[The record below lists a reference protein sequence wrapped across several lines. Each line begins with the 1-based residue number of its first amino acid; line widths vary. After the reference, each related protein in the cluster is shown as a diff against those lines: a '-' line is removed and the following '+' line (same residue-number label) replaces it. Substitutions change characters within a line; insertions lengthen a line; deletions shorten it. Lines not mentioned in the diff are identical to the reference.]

1 MNARPRRDRL
11 RAILSGRACVHPAS
25 VYDPAS
31 VRIAEDLGFEMGMF
45 AGSIASLTVLGAP
58 DIVVLTPSEF
68 AEQAQRICRAS
79 TLPVLCDADH
89 GYGNALNV
97 MRTVEEIETAGI
109 AGLTIEDTALPAVFD
124 EPRAS
129 LLAVEEG
136 VGKMKAALAARQDD
150 SLVVVGRTSAMS
162 VTNDDDALARIKAY
176 EAAGVDAIF
185 LAGVKTRAQIEK
197 AAASVKLPLILGSV
211 PNNLMN
217 REDLAALNVRICL
230 QGHLPYAAAVQ
241 AVYDTMKAL
250 RDGTPMQDVK
260 GAASAALMKAIS
272 RGDAYASWAKDYLKS

>member
-1 MNARPRRDRL
+1 MNARPRRERL
-11 RAILSGRACVHPAS
+11 RAILSGRTCVHPAS

-58 DIVVLTPSEF
+58 DIVVLTLSEF

-109 AGLTIEDTALPAVFD
+109 AGLTVEDTALPAVFD

-129 LLAVEEG
+129 LLAVGEG
-136 VGKMKAALAARQDD
+136 VGKMKAALAARQDE
-150 SLVVVGRTSAMS
+150 SLVIVGRTSAMS

-217 REDLAALNVRICL
+217 REDLATLNVRICL

-260 GAASAALMKAIS
+260 GAASAALMKAVS
-272 RGDAYASWAKDYLKS
+272 RGDAYADWAKNYLKS

>member
-1 MNARPRRDRL
+1 MNARPRRERL

-58 DIVVLTPSEF
+58 DIVVLTLSEF
-68 AEQAQRICRAS
+68 AEQAHRICRAS

-109 AGLTIEDTALPAVFD
+109 AGLTIEDTALPPVFG
-124 EPRAS
+124 EARAS
-129 LLAVEEG
+129 LLSVEEG
-136 VGKMKAALAARQDD
+136 IGKMKAALAARQDD
-150 SLVVVGRTSAMS
+150 SLVIVGRTAAFGI
-162 VTNDDDALARIKAY
+162 TNDDDALARIKAY
-176 EAAGVDAIF
+176 EATGVDAIF
-185 LAGVKTRAQIEK
+185 LVGVKTRAQIEK
-197 AAASVKLPLILGSV
+197 AAAVVKLPLILGSV
-211 PNNLMN
+211 PAALM
-217 REDLAALNVRICL
+217 DLADLATLRVRICL

-241 AVYDTMKAL
+241 AVYNTMKAL
-250 RDGTPMQDVK
+250 RDGTPAQDVK
-260 GAASAALMKAIS
+260 GTASAALMKAVS
-272 RGDAYASWAKDYLKS
+272 RSDAYAGWTKNYLKS

>member
-1 MNARPRRDRL
+1 MNARPRRERL

-58 DIVVLTPSEF
+58 DIVVLTLSEF

-97 MRTVEEIETAGI
+97 MRTVEEMETAGI

-162 VTNDDDALARIKAY
+162 VTNDDDALARIKAF

-197 AAASVKLPLILGSV
+197 AAAAVKLPLILGSV

-260 GAASAALMKAIS
+260 GAASAALMKAVS
-272 RGDAYASWAKDYLKS
+272 RGDAYTGWAKDYLKS